1 MTTAPFR
8 IGNPILSGQIAHLDD
23 CTYSMAGSA
32 GLSKAPAAASEASLG
47 ADSTKFVSVPLDV
60 MQAYFYRAKRTTC
73 TLPVSKRLNWLQ
85 ARDTEERSEWVSR
98 FRESALSLGQVV
110 REAFVMRDAHWP
122 SGTWS
127 DRVTKECGAGS
138 GGYPFPVRQVDRGPQ
153 GWIQDLPGLPARPMQ
168 EQTAMHAGPAQV
180 WAGR

>member
-1 MTTAPFR
+1 M
-8 IGNPILSGQIAHLDD
+8 IA
-23 CTYSMAGSA
+23 YSMAGSA

-110 REAFVMRDAHWP
+110 REVFVMRDAHWLP
-122 SGTWS
+122 PTSTADPPVPG
-127 DRVTKECGAGS
+127 VTGS
-138 GGYPFPVRQVDRGPQ
+138 
-153 GWIQDLPGLPARPMQ
+153 PGNA
-168 EQTAMHAGPAQV
+168 V
-180 WAGR
+180 